1 MKLLVEG
8 NITDFNIGQE
18 IRNAIEELKNRTIG
32 TMAQNCNVTDNDVFL
47 YLANKYSN
55 KTFILL
61 DNDNKIIGW
70 RN

>member
-1 MKLLVEG
+1 MKILVEG
-8 NITDFNIGQE
+8 NVTDFNVGYE
-18 IRNAIEELKNRTIG
+18 IRTAIDEIKTRTVG
-32 TMAQNCNVTDNDVFL
+32 TMAQNSCVTDNDVFL
-47 YLANKYSN
+47 HLANKYPN